1 MKNILDFTL
10 DELSQIVTPK
20 FRAKQIYEWI
30 YKKGVKNF
38 DEMLNLPKELRA
50 NLSENFYLDPVK
62 CAKCEESIDGSKKYL
77 FELKDGKT
85 IESVLLPMKDEVA
98 DENGKISRHAR
109 YTICVS
115 SQ

>member
-10 DELSQIVTPK
+10 NELENEVSPK

-50 NLSENFYLDPVK
+50 NLS
-62 CAKCEESIDGSKKYL
+62 
-77 FELKDGKT
+77 
-85 IESVLLPMKDEVA
+85 
-98 DENGKISRHAR
+98 
-109 YTICVS
+109 
-115 SQ
+115 

>member
-10 DELSQIVTPK
+10 DELSELVTPK

-50 NLSENFYLDPVK
+50 NLSENFYLNPVK
-62 CAKCEESIDGSKKYL
+62 CVKCE
-77 FELKDGKT
+77 
-85 IESVLLPMKDEVA
+85 
-98 DENGKISRHAR
+98 
-109 YTICVS
+109 
-115 SQ
+115 